1 MKQMMQAFMLVG
13 AVMALTGAAVY
24 ITGWVLAP
32 YVYTIGATLFALG
45 QINTPARV
53 QNAIVRRL
61 RRQQIFGALI
71 LVLTGAFMLFTH
83 GNEWIV
89 SLTIAAILQL
99 YTSIRIFTI
108 YICLG
113 IFLFFILSLYLA
125 RLIYLFI

>member
-61 RRQQIFGALI
+61 RRQQIFGALM

-99 YTSIRIFTI
+99 YTSIRIPQEEEKE
-108 YICLG
+108 LKG
-113 IFLFFILSLYLA
+113 E
-125 RLIYLFI
+125 